1 MRKKMVNVLIDAIV
15 LTMLL
20 ACGSE
25 TKEHTEE
32 EPCLVTNALYSHTV
46 VYCGGYRTPDNIVSI
61 HVCCDTTRTVNR
73 SGCLPADQPLE
84 LEDCEEVNICYVSE
98 WE

>member
-1 MRKKMVNVLIDAIV
+1 MGKKMVNVFIDAIV

-46 VYCGGYRTPDNIVSI
+46 VYCGGERTVDNIASVHI
-61 HVCCDTTRTVNR
+61 CCDYTGEVNR
-73 SGCLPADQPLE
+73 NGCLPPDQPLE
-84 LEDCEEVNICYVSE
+84 LEDCEEVNVCFVSE

>member
-1 MRKKMVNVLIDAIV
+1 MRKKMVNVFIDAIV

-20 ACGSE
+20 ACGS
-25 TKEHTEE
+25 TREHTEE
-32 EPCLVTNALYSHTV
+32 EPCLVTNALYSHTI
-46 VYCGGYRTPDNIVSI
+46 VYCGGERTPDNIASVHI
-61 HVCCDTTRTVNR
+61 CCDYTGEVTRN
-73 SGCLPADQPLE
+73 GCLPGDQPLE

>member
-1 MRKKMVNVLIDAIV
+1 MRSKMVNVFIDAIV
-15 LTMLL
+15 LTLLL

-25 TKEHTEE
+25 TKEHTQE

-46 VYCGGYRTPDNIVSI
+46 IYCGGERTADNIVSI
-61 HVCCDTTRTVNR
+61 HVCCDTTRSVIRN
-73 SGCLPADQPLE
+73 GCLPADQPVE
-84 LEDCEEVNICYVSE
+84 LYDCEEVNVCFVSE